1 MVDRIVNEVVA
12 MRALQFLTAWANAPF
27 TVAFGIATGVALLQA
42 TGAMS
47 LLVGDHE
54 ADADADADVD
64 QDVEADGDDGD
75 GEHSFLEHL
84 GVGRIPFSMIW
95 QTGAI
100 AFAITGWAL
109 NARWFQGG
117 EPPPLT
123 TLLWTI
129 PTGLVAALASI
140 AGAARILSPLFSP
153 PEATSRTAL
162 IGREGVVISSRV
174 TPEFGEVRIRDDHG
188 HDLRLIC
195 ALAPGAPPIAEGG
208 HVVVVDVEDGKPLVT
223 SI

>member
-1 MVDRIVNEVVA
+1 MG
-12 MRALQFLTAWANAPF
+12 ALQFLTAWANAPF
-27 TVAFGIATGVALLQA
+27 TVAFGVATGVALLQA
-42 TGAMS
+42 SGAMS

-54 ADADADADVD
+54 ADADADVDADVD
-64 QDVEADGDDGD
+64 ADADADGDTDA
-75 GEHSFLEHL
+75 EHEGSVLEHL
-84 GVGRIPFSMIW
+84 GVGRIPFSLVW

-109 NARWFQGG
+109 NARWLGSG
-117 EPPPLT
+117 EPPPTT

-140 AGAARILSPLFSP
+140 AGAARVLGPLFSP

-195 ALAPGAPPIAEGG
+195 ALAPGAEPIVEGKA
-208 HVVVVDVEDGKPLVT
+208 VVVVDVDDGKPVVT
-223 SI
+223 AI

>member
-1 MVDRIVNEVVA
+1 MG
-12 MRALQFLTAWANAPF
+12 ALQFLTAWANAPF
-27 TVAFGIATGVALLQA
+27 TVAFGVATGVALLQS

-54 ADADADADVD
+54 ADAEADVDADADVD
-64 QDVEADGDDGD
+64 GDTDTD
-75 GEHSFLEHL
+75 HDAEHSALEWL
-84 GVGRIPFSMIW
+84 GVGRIPFSLMW

-109 NARWFQGG
+109 NARWLGGG
-117 EPPPLT
+117 EPPPTT

-140 AGAARILSPLFSP
+140 AGAARILGPLFSP
-153 PEATSRTAL
+153 PEATSRNAL

-195 ALAPGAPPIAEGG
+195 ALAPGEGPIVEGKS
-208 HVVVVDVEDGKPLVT
+208 VVVVDVEDGKPVVAQ
-223 SI
+223 I

>member
-1 MVDRIVNEVVA
+1 

-27 TVAFGIATGVALLQA
+27 TVAFGVATGVALLQA

-47 LLVGDHE
+47 LFAGDHEGDADLDGDADVDADVDTDVE
-54 ADADADADVD
+54 ADADADHDADQTSALD
-64 QDVEADGDDGD
+64 W
-75 GEHSFLEHL
+75 L
-84 GVGRIPFSMIW
+84 GIGRIPFSLAW

-100 AFAITGWAL
+100 AFALTGWAL
-109 NARWFQGG
+109 NARWLGGG
-117 EPPPLT
+117 EPPPTT

-140 AGAARILSPLFSP
+140 AGAARILGPLFTP
-153 PEATSRTAL
+153 PEATSRAAL
-162 IGREGVVISSRV
+162 IGREGVVISTSV

-195 ALAPGAPPIAEGG
+195 ALAPGAEVVAEGH
-208 HVVVVDVEDGKPLVT
+208 HVVVVDMDGGKPLV
-223 SI
+223 SSLP